1 MRESLSWPAT
11 TGEVAA
17 IIRDGD
23 WSATAF
29 GPVKDWTPALRT
41 AVDLMLRA
49 SWPVAITWGPDSH
62 LIYNDVWR
70 TLMGDHHPQALGAPA
85 AEVFGAVWA
94 VLEPA
99 YAEVRATGRAAEG
112 RDQRLRHN
120 GPPSADDRFFDFSLN
135 PVVDESGAVAGVLTV
150 AFETTARVRAE
161 QARGRAEAAYRE
173 LAGVADLSADF
184 RALFEASPMPFLVLS
199 PDLQIVA
206 VNDAYLHATLTERS
220 AIVGQPMFEVF
231 PDNPD
236 EPGADGVRN
245 LRASLLRVLAT
256 GRPDT
261 MPTQRYDIRRPASEG
276 GGFEVRWW
284 NPLNT
289 PVLAS
294 DGSVAAIIHRVV
306 DVTLQQQAEARLV
319 ESEDRFRR
327 LADSA
332 PVMMWVT
339 DESGGC
345 IYLNRPWHEFTGQ
358 TAADGLGMGWL
369 DPIHPAD
376 RGDAKQAFERA
387 LAAREGLRVEY
398 RLRRAD
404 GAYRWVI
411 DDALPR
417 FSADGAFL
425 GHIGSVFDIDDR
437 REAEERQALLAREVD
452 HRARNALAVVQ
463 AVVRTTQA
471 DTAEDYRTAIEGRIA
486 ALARAH
492 GLLATGRWTG
502 GDLHTLAHDEVAPYL
517 DDGDDRAMLD
527 GPPVKLAPDAVQ
539 PVAMILHELATNAA
553 KHGAL
558 SVPAGRVHLT
568 WHVDAAGD
576 LHLEWRESGGPPVAG
591 EPARRGFGSGMI
603 QRAARQ
609 LGGATQCDWNRGGA
623 VCSIRVAAPHLVS
636 GSHDAA
642 PQAADGGRG
651 ANTAVLRGLRVLVVE
666 DDALLAL
673 ATQETLEG
681 FGCTVVGPAGT
692 LGEAL
697 RLAVDAP
704 HLDAAVLDVRLNGH
718 EVWPAVEVL
727 NGRKVPLLFTTGYAR
742 DPRGLDA
749 PLLQKPVSA
758 GRLAATLAT
767 VVGTSA

>member
-1 MRESLSWPAT
+1 MAHVLRLRDWSDTPLGPPKDWPA
-11 TGEVAA
+11 V
-17 IIRDGD
+17 
-23 WSATAF
+23 
-29 GPVKDWTPALRT
+29 LRLS
-41 AVDLMLRA
+41 VDVLLRA
-49 SWPVAITWGPDSH
+49 AWPTALFWGPE
-62 LIYNDVWR
+62 LRLLYNDAWR
-70 TLMGDHHPQALGAPA
+70 RLMGERHPAALGQPGGKVFADVWQTLGPA
-85 AEVFGAVWA
+85 YEA
-94 VLEPA
+94 VL
-99 YAEVRATGRAAEG
+99 ATGQASEG
-112 RDQRLRHN
+112 RDQRLPLT
-120 GPPSADDRFFDFSLN
+120 GPETAEDRFFDFSLN
-135 PVVDESGAVAGVLTV
+135 PVMAGDGAVCGVMTI

-161 QARGRAEAAYRE
+161 QARREAEAAYRE

-184 RALFEASPMPFLVLS
+184 RALFEASPTPFLVLS

-206 VNDAYLHATLTERS
+206 VNDAYLRATMTERGT
-220 AIVGQPMFEVF
+220 IVGRPMFEVF
-231 PDNPD
+231 PDNPSD
-236 EPGADGVRN
+236 PAADGVSN
-245 LRASLLRVLAT
+245 LRASLHRVLETRRA
-256 GRPDT
+256 DA

-306 DVTLQQQAEARLV
+306 DVTLQQRAEARLV

-345 IYLNRPWHEFTGQ
+345 IYLNRRWHEFTGQ
-358 TAADGLGMGWL
+358 TAADGLGTGWL

-376 RGDAKQAFERA
+376 RADAEQAFERA

-471 DTAEDYRTAIEGRIA
+471 ATAEDYRTAIEGRIA

-502 GDLHTLAHDEVAPYL
+502 GDLRTLAHDEVAPYL
-517 DDGDDRAMLD
+517 DDGDDRAVLD

-642 PQAADGGRG
+642 PQPADAGRG

-758 GRLAATLAT
+758 RRLAATLAT